1 MIETLIYHKKK
12 MYYLLSN
19 IPEKDILPS
28 EKALLHL
35 LEQDM
40 ELTAELEY
48 KKYMKGDQNEI

>member
-1 MIETLIYHKKK
+1 MRKTLIYHKKK

-19 IPEKDILPS
+19 IR

-48 KKYMKGDQNEI
+48 KKYMDGEQ

>member
-1 MIETLIYHKKK
+1 MIEILIYHKKK
-12 MYYLLSN
+12 MYYLLSH
-19 IPEKDILPS
+19 IPEKDILPN

-48 KKYMKGDQNEI
+48 SKYMKGEQ

>member
-1 MIETLIYHKKK
+1 MRETLIYHKSK
-12 MYYLLSN
+12 MHYLLSH
-19 IPEKDILPS
+19 IPQKDILPS

-48 KKYMKGDQNEI
+48 QKYMEGE